1 MKTAVH
7 VHPAALGI
15 RDEQLSHFTRWV
27 GMTNLVISAITVIP
41 MTVHLFIDKG
51 GLFHFG
57 WLLVPL
63 VVPLCAGSGYAALA
77 VWNERWTSV
86 QLAQRLVAV
95 HLVVALAIILSY
107 AFMSWTPFLL
117 FSLPLFTWAFY
128 RYRKN
133 ALILLL
139 LVNLLTLA
147 GSFYFLALDWDNGH
161 KVALIELFRKHP
173 LYGNGR

>member
-1 MKTAVH
+1 VKTAAP
-7 VHPAALGI
+7 VHPATLGI
-15 RDEQLSHFTRWV
+15 RGEQLSHFTRWV

-41 MTVHLFIDKG
+41 MTVHLFMNKG

-107 AFMSWTPFLL
+107 AFMSRTPFLL
-117 FSLPLFTWAFY
+117 FSLPLFTWVVY

-147 GSFYFLALDWDNGH
+147 GSFYFLALGWDNGH
-161 KVALIELFRKHP
+161 QVALIELFRHHP

>member
-1 MKTAVH
+1 MKTAAH
-7 VHPAALGI
+7 VHSAALGI
-15 RDEQLSHFTRWV
+15 RREQLSHFTRWV
-27 GMTNLVISAITVIP
+27 GVANLVISAITVIP

-57 WLLVPL
+57 WLMVPL

-77 VWNERWTSV
+77 VWNERWTPV
-86 QLAQRLVAV
+86 QLTQRLVAV

-107 AFMSWTPFLL
+107 AFISWTPFLL

-133 ALILLL
+133 ALIILL

-147 GSFYFLALDWDNGH
+147 VGFYFLALDWDNGH
-161 KVALIELFRKHP
+161 QVALIELFRQHP
-173 LYGNGR
+173 LYGNER